1 MMKNI
6 NVYIVIYE
14 QQRDKVYN
22 DMQEALHKAQD
33 TNERLRDIL
42 SLSYDNPKLDSQQ
55 KTPTRQQ
62 GFGMKLKGKTTC
74 NLYETSMFLYIQI
87 ISHYYVFVNGGGC

>member
-1 MMKNI
+1 MCIMKNM

-42 SLSYDNPKLDSQQ
+42 SLSS
-55 KTPTRQQ
+55 
-62 GFGMKLKGKTTC
+62 
-74 NLYETSMFLYIQI
+74 IQNWTD
-87 ISHYYVFVNGGGC
+87 VFNKKPPLVSRGLA

>member
-1 MMKNI
+1 MMKNM

-33 TNERLRDIL
+33 TNERVSDIL
-42 SLSYDNPKLDSQQ
+42 SLSYHSLRLAENWTDVLNKKPPLVS
-55 KTPTRQQ
+55 R
-62 GFGMKLKGKTTC
+62 GLA
-74 NLYETSMFLYIQI
+74 
-87 ISHYYVFVNGGGC
+87 

>member
-1 MMKNI
+1 MMKNM

-14 QQRDKVYN
+14 QQRDKVYK
-22 DMQEALHKAQD
+22 DMQEALHKAYD
-33 TNERLRDIL
+33 TNERVSDIL
-42 SLSYDNPKLDSQQ
+42 SLSYDNPKLDFQQ

-74 NLYETSMFLYIQI
+74 NLYETSRFLYIQI
-87 ISHYYVFVNGGGC
+87 ISYYYVFVNGMGC

>member
-1 MMKNI
+1 MKNI

-62 GFGMKLKGKTTC
+62 GFGMKLKGKTC
-74 NLYETSMFLYIQI
+74 NLYETSSVSLYINHI
-87 ISHYYVFVNGGGC
+87 ILLCICQWDGC

>member
-1 MMKNI
+1 MMKNM

-14 QQRDKVYN
+14 QQRDKVYD

-42 SLSYDNPKLDSQQ
+42 SLSYHSLRLAENCVDVLNKKPPLFS
-55 KTPTRQQ
+55 R
-62 GFGMKLKGKTTC
+62 GF
-74 NLYETSMFLYIQI
+74 SM
-87 ISHYYVFVNGGGC
+87 SEG